1 MTINN
6 INLYLIG
13 IAASVC
19 AVSSCTTDESLLS
32 APSSEIELSC
42 ILAEESGH
50 SRATADEL
58 GSGVYGIR
66 WQQSDEIAVFAEN
79 SSTPSK
85 FKLIRGAGEVAS
97 VFSGAVS
104 QSDSYTAIAPYSYVR
119 ALTGGF
125 ATLEIPNEISLTDN
139 TFPMVMV
146 GTSRGK
152 NMYFYNTMS
161 CLKLMLKGTGVVSS
175 IKISSPEGKSL
186 SGNAY
191 IRNIE
196 SDEPKLEMEGSG
208 ASLTVNVGRI
218 LLSEDKETYLLIP
231 IPVGTYSSLSFTV
244 SCTGD
249 YAVEYEVQAT
259 DGQTQM
265 ERSHL
270 RPLKIPAIKS
280 TQSVEECPAEA
291 NELWIKTLD
300 GKAPAL
306 VDEPFLDEVKMSSTA
321 AGWTVYVFNN
331 DVNELNKS
339 PFVKPE
345 QVIGVKLPTRL
356 KKLSYAFQ
364 NTAIKAID
372 LPSSLQNLGLYSF
385 AHTPLEYIVVPEG
398 VKTMDY
404 AFENCEKMEWAE
416 LPESLEE
423 VMFYSFLN
431 CIKMKEFRGK
441 CKLVDSDGHTIYSN
455 TGYGLVSENPDQA
468 DFVAGATLTEY
479 TAPDQAEYYQNYAF
493 VSCMSLKTLRL
504 HKNVKSIATDPF
516 GQQPTSSDMVSIYL
530 ECESQVVDV
539 QFDGTQCYTPIH
551 KVYVPASLLDEYLK
565 HPHWGKI
572 KERIE
577 AIK

>member
-6 INLYLIG
+6 IYLHFIG
-13 IAASVC
+13 IASLVC
-19 AVSSCTTDESLLS
+19 AVTSCTTDESLLS
-32 APSSEIELSC
+32 APSSEIELNC
-42 ILAEESGH
+42 VLAEESGH

-58 GSGVYGIR
+58 GTGVYGIR

-79 SSTPSK
+79 SSTPGK
-85 FKLIRGAGEVAS
+85 FKLIKGAGEVAS
-97 VFSGAVS
+97 VFSGAVP

-119 ALTGGF
+119 ALTGSS
-125 ATLEIPNEISLTDN
+125 ATVEIPNEISLSDN

-146 GTSRGK
+146 GTAKGK

-161 CLKLMLKGTGVVSS
+161 CLKLVLKGTGVVSS

-186 SGNAY
+186 SGKAH
-191 IRNIE
+191 IKDIGTA
-196 SDEPKLEMEGSG
+196 EPKLEMEGSG
-208 ASLTVNVGRI
+208 ASITVNVGRI
-218 LLSEDKETYLLIP
+218 LLSEEKETHLLIP
-231 IPVGTYSSLSFTV
+231 IPVGTYSSLSFSV

-249 YAVEYEVQAT
+249 YTVDYEVQAT
-259 DGQTQM
+259 DGHAQM

-280 TQSVEECPAEA
+280 TQSVEECPPEA

-306 VDEPFLDEVKMSSTA
+306 VDDPFLDEIKMSSTA
-321 AGWTVYVFNN
+321 AGWTVYVFD
-331 DVNELNKS
+331 DVVSELNKS
-339 PFVKPE
+339 PFANPG
-345 QVIGVKLPTRL
+345 QVIDVKLPTQL

-364 NTAIKAID
+364 NTAIKTID

-398 VKTMDY
+398 VKSMDY

-455 TGYGLVSENPDQA
+455 TGYGLVSENPHKA

-516 GQQPTSSDMVSIYL
+516 GQQPTSSDKVSMYL

-539 QFDGTQCYTPIH
+539 QFDGSQSYAPIH
-551 KVYVPASLLDEYLK
+551 KVYVPAALLGEYLK
-565 HPHWGKI
+565 HPHWSKI